1 MLRAA
6 DTGSVPAA
14 GASADLLV
22 VLSLVAG
29 SVAAMEVAVGAAAA
43 SAGGDSA
50 TASEAAPPSGLGA
63 ASESAGVDVA
73 PAGAGDAAQC
83 QRRR

>member
-1 MLRAA
+1 MATPAATAAKAASIDMEEPGMLRAA

-43 SAGGDSA
+43 SAGGR
-50 TASEAAPPSGLGA
+50 TVL
-63 ASESAGVDVA
+63 
-73 PAGAGDAAQC
+73 
-83 QRRR
+83 